1 MDLRTLV
8 DGLDPTARRALEAA
22 AGGAMAKTHYEIEI
36 EHWLHAL
43 LDRPDTGL
51 RGALPKVG
59 LSPEAL
65 ERALDRGL
73 ARCRT
78 GSSRAP
84 AFSPRVVSLMREA
97 WFLATLRF
105 KAGAVS
111 PLHLLA
117 ALVADDK
124 GALAFGDLA
133 AALEAIDP
141 PALDALIEAEM
152 PAAGAPGA
160 APASAAK
167 PGGRTPNL
175 DAYTIDLTAEA
186 AQGRIDPITGRD
198 AEVRQVIDI
207 LTRRRQNNPILVGEA
222 GVGKTA
228 VVESLALRIAAG
240 EVPAALREVSIR
252 TLDLG
257 LLQAGAGVKGEFE
270 NRLKGVIDEVKG
282 SIKPIILFVD
292 EAHTLIGAGGQA
304 GQGDAA
310 NLLKP
315 DLARGALRM
324 VAATTWA
331 EYKRYIERDAAL
343 VRRFQPVKVDEPDEN
358 TAIAMMRGLVPTLEK
373 HHGVRILDAAVRAAV
388 HLSHRYITG
397 RQLPD
402 KCVSVLDTAAAMV
415 AMSQAGRPEALDAV
429 ARETEGLEAEKV
441 SLLREVA
448 LGADHGDAIA
458 TLDERLADAQRRQAA
473 LHQRWTEERRLVDE
487 IIGVRGALETK
498 IAQSAQDDAPASDTD
513 VAALRGRHARLHQDL
528 TDHQGEQPLMHHD
541 VTAQAV
547 AEVVAR
553 WTGIPVGRMLSS
565 EIETVLGLE
574 GRLGQRVVGQDDA
587 LHLIADVLHT
597 ARAGIADPRKPPAIF
612 LLAGPSG
619 VGKTETALAL
629 ADMMY
634 GGEQSLT
641 VINMSEFKEEHKVS
655 LLMGSPPGYVG
666 YGEGGILTEAVRRRP
681 YGVLLLDEME
691 KAHPGVQDIFYQVF
705 DKGVLR
711 DGEGRDI
718 DFRNTTILMASNAGS
733 DLLTAL
739 AADRETLPDLAGLSA
754 ALHPELLK
762 HYKAAFLGRV
772 TVVPYLPLTAER
784 LRDIVGLQLGRLRQ
798 RVEQTYGATLT
809 VSPAV
814 VERLVARCGE
824 SDVGARAIDH
834 VLSRSLMPALS
845 KRLLETL
852 AARRTVAAATV
863 DWDDEAGDF
872 RIDIQTVPLAER
884 PMVESA
890 AE

>member
-1 MDLRTLV
+1 
-8 DGLDPTARRALEAA
+8 
-22 AGGAMAKTHYEIEI
+22 MAKTHYEIEI

-51 RGALPKVG
+51 RQALPKVG
-59 LSPEAL
+59 LGPEAL

-141 PALDALIEAEM
+141 QALDALIETEV
-152 PAAGAPGA
+152 PEGA
-160 APASAAK
+160 AADGQAPRK

-343 VRRFQPVKVDEPDEN
+343 VRRFQPVKVGEPDEA

-415 AMSQAGRPEALDAV
+415 AMSQAGRPEVLDAV
-429 ARETEGLEAEKV
+429 ARETEGLEAEKA

-458 TLDERLADAQRRQAA
+458 ALDERLADAQVRQAD
-473 LHQRWTEERRLVDE
+473 LHRRWTEERRLIDE
-487 IIGVRGALETK
+487 IVGVRGSLET
-498 IAQSAQDDAPASDTD
+498 AQGDTD

-528 TDHQGEQPLMHHD
+528 TDYQGEQPLMHHD

-739 AADRETLPDLAGLSA
+739 AADRETLPDLAGLTA

-798 RVEQTYGATLT
+798 RVEQTYGAALS

-814 VERLVARCGE
+814 IERLVARCGE

>member
-1 MDLRTLV
+1 
-8 DGLDPTARRALEAA
+8 
-22 AGGAMAKTHYEIEI
+22 MAKTHYEIEI

-51 RGALPKVG
+51 RQALPKVG
-59 LSPEAL
+59 LGPEAL
-65 ERALDRGL
+65 ERALERGL

-141 PALDALIEAEM
+141 QALDALIETEV
-152 PAAGAPGA
+152 PEGA
-160 APASAAK
+160 AADGQTPRK

-343 VRRFQPVKVDEPDEN
+343 VRRFQPVKVDEPDEA

-429 ARETEGLEAEKV
+429 ARETEGLEVEKA

-458 TLDERLADAQRRQAA
+458 ALDERLADAQVRQAD
-473 LHQRWTEERRLVDE
+473 LHRRWTEERRLIDE
-487 IIGVRGALETK
+487 IVGVRGSLET
-498 IAQSAQDDAPASDTD
+498 AQGDTD

-528 TDHQGEQPLMHHD
+528 TDYQGEEPLMHHD

-739 AADRETLPDLAGLSA
+739 AADRETLPDLAGLTA

-798 RVEQTYGATLT
+798 RVEQTYGAVLS

-814 VERLVARCGE
+814 IERLVARCGE

>member
-8 DGLDPTARRALEAA
+8 DGLDAVARRALEAA
-22 AGGAMAKTHYEIEI
+22 AGSAMAKTHYEIEI
-36 EHWLHAL
+36 EHWLLAL
-43 LDRPDTGL
+43 ADRPEVGL
-51 RGALPKVG
+51 RTALGPLG
-59 LSPEAL
+59 LAPETL
-65 ERALDRGL
+65 ERALDRAL

-105 KAGAVS
+105 KAGKVS

-117 ALVADDK
+117 ALVRDK
-124 GALAFGDLA
+124 NGALAFADLA
-133 AALEAIDP
+133 AALENIDEA
-141 PALDALIEAEM
+141 ALDTAIEAEAPSAEAG
-152 PAAGAPGA
+152 PAAQGAR
-160 APASAAK
+160 K
-167 PGGRTPNL
+167 VGGRTPNL

-186 AQGRIDPITGRD
+186 ASGRIDPIIGRD

-228 VVESLALRIAAG
+228 VVESLALRVAAG
-240 EVPAALREVSIR
+240 EVPPALKDVSIR

-270 NRLKGVIDEVKG
+270 NRLKGVIDEVKA
-282 SIKPIILFVD
+282 SPKPVILFVD

-331 EYKRYIERDAAL
+331 EYKRYVERDAAL
-343 VRRFQPVKVDEPDEN
+343 VRRFQTVKVDEPDEA

-373 HHGVRILDAAVRAAV
+373 HHGVRILDEAVRASV
-388 HLSHRYITG
+388 RLSHRYISG

-402 KCVSVLDTAAAMV
+402 KCVSLLDTAAAMV
-415 AMSQAGRPEALDAV
+415 AMSHAGRPEALDAV
-429 ARETEGLEAEKV
+429 AQETRTLEAEKAG
-441 SLLREVA
+441 LLREAA
-448 LGADHGDAIA
+448 LGADHDAA
-458 TLDERLADAQRRQAA
+458 LAVLEDKLADAQRRQDEINW
-473 LHQRWTEERRLVDE
+473 RWGEERRLVDE
-487 IIGVRGALETK
+487 IVGVRDGLAT
-498 IAQSAQDDAPASDTD
+498 AVGDTD
-513 VAALRGRHARLHQDL
+513 AAALRGRHVRLHQDL
-528 TDHQGEQPLMHHD
+528 TDFQGERPMLHQD

-565 EIETVLGLE
+565 EIDTVLGLE
-574 GRLGQRVVGQDDA
+574 WRLGQRVVGQDGA

-619 VGKTETALAL
+619 VGKTETALSL
-629 ADMMY
+629 AELMY

-666 YGEGGILTEAVRRRP
+666 YGEGGVLTEAVRRRP

-739 AADRETLPDLAGLSA
+739 GADRETLPDMAGLAA

-762 HYKAAFLGRV
+762 HYKAAFLGRI
-772 TVVPYLPLTAER
+772 TVVPYLPLTADR

-798 RVEQTYGATLT
+798 RVDQTYGAALS

-814 VERLVARCGE
+814 VDRLVARCDEG
-824 SDVGARAIDH
+824 DMGARAIDH
-834 VLSRSLMPALS
+834 VLSRGLMPALS
-845 KRLLETL
+845 RRLLEVL

-884 PMVESA
+884 PIPETAVESA
-890 AE
+890 AD

>member
-8 DGLDPTARRALEAA
+8 DGLDATARRALEAA

-51 RGALPKVG
+51 RQALPKVG
-59 LSPEAL
+59 LGPEAL
-65 ERALDRGL
+65 ERALERGL

-141 PALDALIEAEM
+141 QALDALIEAEL
-152 PAAGAPGA
+152 PEATAAADSQA
-160 APASAAK
+160 ARK

-343 VRRFQPVKVDEPDEN
+343 VRRFQPVKVDEPDEE

-402 KCVSVLDTAAAMV
+402 KCVSVLDTASAMV

-429 ARETEGLEAEKV
+429 ARETEGMEAEKA

-448 LGADHGDAIA
+448 LGADHGEAIA
-458 TLDERLADAQRRQAA
+458 ALDERLADAQLRQAD
-473 LHQRWTEERRLVDE
+473 LHRRWTEERRLIDE
-487 IIGVRGALETK
+487 IVGVRGSLET
-498 IAQSAQDDAPASDTD
+498 AQGDTEA
-513 VAALRGRHARLHQDL
+513 AALRGRHARLHQDL
-528 TDHQGEQPLMHHD
+528 TDYQGEEPLMHHD

-739 AADRETLPDLAGLSA
+739 AADRETLPDLAGLTA

-798 RVEQTYGATLT
+798 RVEQTYGAVLS

-814 VERLVARCGE
+814 IERLVARCGE

>member
-8 DGLDPTARRALEAA
+8 DGLDATARRALEAA

-51 RGALPKVG
+51 RQALPKVG
-59 LSPEAL
+59 LGPEAL

-141 PALDALIEAEM
+141 QALDALIEAEV
-152 PAAGAPGA
+152 PEGA
-160 APASAAK
+160 AAAPDGQAARK

-343 VRRFQPVKVDEPDEN
+343 VRRFQPVKVDEPDEE

-429 ARETEGLEAEKV
+429 AREAEGLEAEKA
-441 SLLREVA
+441 SLLRETV
-448 LGADHGDAIA
+448 LGADHGAAIA
-458 TLDERLADAQRRQAA
+458 ALDERLANAQVRQAD
-473 LHQRWTEERRLVDE
+473 LHRRWTEERRLIDE
-487 IIGVRGALETK
+487 IVGVRGSLET
-498 IAQSAQDDAPASDTD
+498 AQGDTEA
-513 VAALRGRHARLHQDL
+513 AALRGRHARLHQDL

-739 AADRETLPDLAGLSA
+739 AADRETLPDLAGLTA

-798 RVEQTYGATLT
+798 RVEQTYGATLS

-863 DWDDEAGDF
+863 DWDDETGDF

>member
-1 MDLRTLV
+1 MDSMDLRTLV
-8 DGLDPTARRALEAA
+8 DGLDAAARRALEAA

-51 RGALPKVG
+51 RQALPKVG
-59 LSPEAL
+59 LGPEAL

-141 PALDALIEAEM
+141 QALDALIETEV
-152 PAAGAPGA
+152 PEGA
-160 APASAAK
+160 AADGQAPRK

-343 VRRFQPVKVDEPDEN
+343 VRRFQPVKVDEPDEA
-358 TAIAMMRGLVPTLEK
+358 TAIAMMRGLVPTLEQ

-429 ARETEGLEAEKV
+429 ARETEGLEAEKA

-458 TLDERLADAQRRQAA
+458 ALDERLADAQVRQAD
-473 LHQRWTEERRLVDE
+473 LHRRWTEERRLIDE
-487 IIGVRGALETK
+487 IVGVRGSLET
-498 IAQSAQDDAPASDTD
+498 AQGDTD

-528 TDHQGEQPLMHHD
+528 TDYQGEQPLMHHD

-739 AADRETLPDLAGLSA
+739 AADRETLPDLAGLTA

-798 RVEQTYGATLT
+798 RVEQTYGAALS

-814 VERLVARCGE
+814 IERLVARCGE

>member
-1 MDLRTLV
+1 MDSMDLRTLV
-8 DGLDPTARRALEAA
+8 DGLDATARRALEAA

-51 RGALPKVG
+51 RQALPKVG
-59 LSPEAL
+59 LGPEAL
-65 ERALDRGL
+65 ERALERGL

-141 PALDALIEAEM
+141 QALDALIEAEL
-152 PAAGAPGA
+152 PEATAAADSQA
-160 APASAAK
+160 ARK

-343 VRRFQPVKVDEPDEN
+343 VRRFQPVKVDEPDEE

-402 KCVSVLDTAAAMV
+402 KCVSVLDTASAMV

-429 ARETEGLEAEKV
+429 ARETEGLEAEKA

-448 LGADHGDAIA
+448 LGADHGDVIA
-458 TLDERLADAQRRQAA
+458 ALDERLADAQVRQAD
-473 LHQRWTEERRLVDE
+473 LHRRWTEERRLIDE
-487 IIGVRGALETK
+487 IVGVRGSLET
-498 IAQSAQDDAPASDTD
+498 AQGDTEA
-513 VAALRGRHARLHQDL
+513 AALRGRHARLHQDL
-528 TDHQGEQPLMHHD
+528 TDYQGEEPLMHHD

-739 AADRETLPDLAGLSA
+739 AADRETLPDLAGLTA

-798 RVEQTYGATLT
+798 RVEQTYGAVLS

-814 VERLVARCGE
+814 IERLVARCGE

-852 AARRTVAAATV
+852 AARRTIAAATV

>member
-1 MDLRTLV
+1 MDSIDLRTLV
-8 DGLDPTARRALEAA
+8 DGLDATARRALEAA

-51 RGALPKVG
+51 RQALPKVG
-59 LSPEAL
+59 LGPEAL
-65 ERALDRGL
+65 ERALERGL

-141 PALDALIEAEM
+141 QALDALIETEV
-152 PAAGAPGA
+152 PEGA
-160 APASAAK
+160 AADGQTPRK

-343 VRRFQPVKVDEPDEN
+343 VRRFQPVKVDEPDEA

-429 ARETEGLEAEKV
+429 ARETEGLEVEKA

-458 TLDERLADAQRRQAA
+458 ALDERLADAQVRQAD
-473 LHQRWTEERRLVDE
+473 LHRRWTEERRLIDE
-487 IIGVRGALETK
+487 IVGVRGSLET
-498 IAQSAQDDAPASDTD
+498 AQGDTD

-528 TDHQGEQPLMHHD
+528 TDYQGEEPLMHHD

-739 AADRETLPDLAGLSA
+739 AADRETLPDLAGLTA

-798 RVEQTYGATLT
+798 RVEQTYGAVLS

-814 VERLVARCGE
+814 IERLVARCGE

>member
-1 MDLRTLV
+1 MDSMDLRTLV
-8 DGLDPTARRALEAA
+8 DGLDAAARRALEAA

-51 RGALPKVG
+51 RQALPKVG
-59 LSPEAL
+59 LGPEAL

-141 PALDALIEAEM
+141 QALDALIETEV
-152 PAAGAPGA
+152 PEGA
-160 APASAAK
+160 AADGQAPRK

-343 VRRFQPVKVDEPDEN
+343 VRRFQPVKVGEPDEA

-415 AMSQAGRPEALDAV
+415 AMSQAGRPEVLDAV
-429 ARETEGLEAEKV
+429 ARETEGLEAEKA

-458 TLDERLADAQRRQAA
+458 ALDERLADAQVRQAD
-473 LHQRWTEERRLVDE
+473 LHRRWTEERRLIDE
-487 IIGVRGALETK
+487 IVGVRGSLET
-498 IAQSAQDDAPASDTD
+498 AQGDTD

-528 TDHQGEQPLMHHD
+528 TDYQGEQPLMHHD

-739 AADRETLPDLAGLSA
+739 AADRETLPDLAGLTA

-798 RVEQTYGATLT
+798 RVEQTYGAALS

-814 VERLVARCGE
+814 IERLVARCGE

>member
-1 MDLRTLV
+1 
-8 DGLDPTARRALEAA
+8 
-22 AGGAMAKTHYEIEI
+22 MAKTHYEIEI

-51 RGALPKVG
+51 RQALPKVG
-59 LSPEAL
+59 LGPEAL
-65 ERALDRGL
+65 ERALERGL

-141 PALDALIEAEM
+141 QALDALIEAEL
-152 PAAGAPGA
+152 PEATAAADSQA
-160 APASAAK
+160 ARK

-343 VRRFQPVKVDEPDEN
+343 VRRFQPVKVDEPDEE

-402 KCVSVLDTAAAMV
+402 KCVSVLDTASAMV

-429 ARETEGLEAEKV
+429 ARETEGLEAEKA

-448 LGADHGDAIA
+448 LGADHGDVIA
-458 TLDERLADAQRRQAA
+458 ALDERLADAQVRQAD
-473 LHQRWTEERRLVDE
+473 LHRRWTEERRLIDE
-487 IIGVRGALETK
+487 IVGVRGSLET
-498 IAQSAQDDAPASDTD
+498 AQGDTEA
-513 VAALRGRHARLHQDL
+513 AALRGRHARLHQDL
-528 TDHQGEQPLMHHD
+528 TDYQGEEPLMHHD

-739 AADRETLPDLAGLSA
+739 AADRETLPDLAGLTA

-798 RVEQTYGATLT
+798 RVEQTYGAVLS

-814 VERLVARCGE
+814 IERLVARCGE

-852 AARRTVAAATV
+852 AARRTIAAATV

>member
-1 MDLRTLV
+1 MDSMDLRTLV
-8 DGLDPTARRALEAA
+8 DGLDATARRALEAA

-51 RGALPKVG
+51 RQALPKVG
-59 LSPEAL
+59 LGPEAL

-141 PALDALIEAEM
+141 QALDALIEAEV
-152 PAAGAPGA
+152 PEGA
-160 APASAAK
+160 AAAPDGQAARK

-343 VRRFQPVKVDEPDEN
+343 VRRFQPVKVDEPDEE

-429 ARETEGLEAEKV
+429 AREAEGLEAEKA
-441 SLLREVA
+441 SLLRETV
-448 LGADHGDAIA
+448 LGADHGAAIA
-458 TLDERLADAQRRQAA
+458 ALDERLANAQVRQAD
-473 LHQRWTEERRLVDE
+473 LHRRWTEERRLIDE
-487 IIGVRGALETK
+487 IVGVRGSLET
-498 IAQSAQDDAPASDTD
+498 AQGDTEA
-513 VAALRGRHARLHQDL
+513 AALRGRHARLHQDL

-739 AADRETLPDLAGLSA
+739 AADRETLPDLAGLTA

-798 RVEQTYGATLT
+798 RVEQTYGATLS

-863 DWDDEAGDF
+863 DWDDETGDF

>member
-8 DGLDPTARRALEAA
+8 DGLDATARRALEAA

-51 RGALPKVG
+51 RQALPKVG
-59 LSPEAL
+59 LGPEAL
-65 ERALDRGL
+65 ERALERGL

-141 PALDALIEAEM
+141 QALDALIEAEL
-152 PAAGAPGA
+152 PEATAAADSQA
-160 APASAAK
+160 ARK

-343 VRRFQPVKVDEPDEN
+343 VRRFQPVKVDEPDEE

-402 KCVSVLDTAAAMV
+402 KCVSVLDTASAMV

-429 ARETEGLEAEKV
+429 ARETEGLEAEKA

-448 LGADHGDAIA
+448 LGADHGDVIA
-458 TLDERLADAQRRQAA
+458 ALDERLADAQVRQAD
-473 LHQRWTEERRLVDE
+473 LHRRWTEERRLIDE
-487 IIGVRGALETK
+487 IVGVRGSLET
-498 IAQSAQDDAPASDTD
+498 AQGDTEA
-513 VAALRGRHARLHQDL
+513 AALRGRHARLHQDL
-528 TDHQGEQPLMHHD
+528 TDYQGEEPLMHHD

-739 AADRETLPDLAGLSA
+739 AADRETLPDLAGLTA

-798 RVEQTYGATLT
+798 RVEQTYGAVLS

-814 VERLVARCGE
+814 IERLVARCGE

-852 AARRTVAAATV
+852 AARRTIAAATV

>member
-8 DGLDPTARRALEAA
+8 DGLDAAARRALEAA

-51 RGALPKVG
+51 RQALPKVG
-59 LSPEAL
+59 LGPEAL

-141 PALDALIEAEM
+141 QALDALIETEV
-152 PAAGAPGA
+152 PEGA
-160 APASAAK
+160 AADGQAPRK

-343 VRRFQPVKVDEPDEN
+343 VRRFQPVKVDEPDEA
-358 TAIAMMRGLVPTLEK
+358 TAIAMMRGLVPTLEQ

-429 ARETEGLEAEKV
+429 ARETEGLEAEKA

-458 TLDERLADAQRRQAA
+458 ALDERLADAQVRQAD
-473 LHQRWTEERRLVDE
+473 LHRRWTEERRLIDE
-487 IIGVRGALETK
+487 IVGVRGSLET
-498 IAQSAQDDAPASDTD
+498 AQGDTD

-528 TDHQGEQPLMHHD
+528 TDYQGEQPLMHHD

-739 AADRETLPDLAGLSA
+739 AADRETLPDLAGLTA

-798 RVEQTYGATLT
+798 RVEQTYGAALS

-814 VERLVARCGE
+814 IERLVARCGE

>member
-8 DGLDPTARRALEAA
+8 DGLDAAARRALEAA

-51 RGALPKVG
+51 RQALPKVG
-59 LSPEAL
+59 LGPEAL

-141 PALDALIEAEM
+141 QALDTLIEAEV
-152 PAAGAPGA
+152 PEDAAADGQAPR
-160 APASAAK
+160 K

-343 VRRFQPVKVDEPDEN
+343 VRRFQPVKVDEPDEE

-402 KCVSVLDTAAAMV
+402 KCVSVLDTASAMV

-429 ARETEGLEAEKV
+429 ARETEGLEAEKA

-458 TLDERLADAQRRQAA
+458 ALDERLADAQVRQAD
-473 LHQRWTEERRLVDE
+473 LHRRWTEERRLIDE
-487 IIGVRGALETK
+487 IVGVRGALEERMAET
-498 IAQSAQDDAPASDTD
+498 AQGGTEA
-513 VAALRGRHARLHQDL
+513 AALRGRHARLHQDL
-528 TDHQGEQPLMHHD
+528 TDYQGERPLMHHD

-739 AADRETLPDLAGLSA
+739 AADRETLPDLAGLTA

-784 LRDIVGLQLGRLRQ
+784 LRDIVGLQLGRLCQ
-798 RVEQTYGATLT
+798 RVERTYGAVLS

-814 VERLVARCGE
+814 IERLVARCGE

-852 AARRTVAAATV
+852 AARRTVAAAAV

>member
-8 DGLDPTARRALEAA
+8 DGLDATARRALEAA

-51 RGALPKVG
+51 RQALPKVG
-59 LSPEAL
+59 LGPEAL
-65 ERALDRGL
+65 ERALERGL

-141 PALDALIEAEM
+141 QALDALIEAEL
-152 PAAGAPGA
+152 PEATAAADSQA
-160 APASAAK
+160 ARK

-240 EVPAALREVSIR
+240 EVPTALREVSIR

-343 VRRFQPVKVDEPDEN
+343 VRRFQPVKVDEPDEE

-402 KCVSVLDTAAAMV
+402 KCVSVLDTASAMV

-429 ARETEGLEAEKV
+429 ARETEGLEAEKA

-458 TLDERLADAQRRQAA
+458 ALDERLADAQVRQAD
-473 LHQRWTEERRLVDE
+473 LHRRWTEERRLIDE
-487 IIGVRGALETK
+487 IVGVRGSLET
-498 IAQSAQDDAPASDTD
+498 AQGDTD

-528 TDHQGEQPLMHHD
+528 TDYQGEQPLMHHD

-739 AADRETLPDLAGLSA
+739 AADRETLPDLAGLTA

-798 RVEQTYGATLT
+798 RVEQTYGAVLS

-814 VERLVARCGE
+814 IERLVARCGE

-852 AARRTVAAATV
+852 AARRTIAAATV